1 MTYETGVV
9 TDVTMHQ
16 AIRAQMMQVLD
27 DSDMTEEQKQQILV
41 AMSCP
46 CCGGGGMSLTIPLDG
61 AKPVF

>member
-61 AKPVF
+61 SKPVF

>member
-9 TDVTMHQ
+9 TDMTMHQ

-46 CCGGGGMSLTIPLDG
+46 CCGGGGMSLTILLDG
-61 AKPVF
+61 SKPVF